1 MTAKESES
9 NQSLRWRAEEKFSLG
24 TAAPQKV
31 LSLDEANLLLHE
43 LQVHQIELEMQ
54 NEELRRT
61 QLELDAAR
69 ARYFDLYD
77 LAPVGYFSINEKG
90 LILEANLAAA
100 AMLGVSRSAF
110 ANTYLS
116 SFVLREDQD
125 KYYQYRKLLLESGA
139 PQPCEVRL
147 VTKDGSAFWIS
158 MEATMSLN
166 FDGVLVSRV
175 VVSDIA
181 DRKRAEGVILK
192 LKEAMDVRNA
202 ELAILN
208 KELEAFAYSVSH
220 DLRAPLRS
228 MSGFSKILYEDYSD
242 KLDAQGRNY
251 LARIQKGSNL
261 MRQLID
267 DLLRLSHIS
276 QQKIERMDCDLSR
289 LATTVMNRL
298 RVAAPERNVEVVI
311 VEGLRAS
318 VDLNLLEIAL
328 TSLFDNAW
336 KFTSKTENTR
346 IEFGAVKKDGKTVY
360 FVKDN
365 GAGFDPTF
373 AEGMFLPFRRLHS
386 EKEFEGT
393 GIGLAIVERIIS
405 RHEGRVWAEGAADKG
420 ATVYFTLGV

>member
-1 MTAKESES
+1 MTAKKSES
-9 NQSLRWRAEEKFSLG
+9 NQSLRRRAEEKFNLG

-31 LSLDEANLLLHE
+31 LSLDEVNLLLHE
-43 LQVHQIELEMQ
+43 LQVHQIELDMQ

-69 ARYFDLYD
+69 ARYFDLFD

-100 AMLGVSRSAF
+100 AMLGVSRNTF

-139 PQPCEVRL
+139 PQPLEVRL
-147 VTKDGSAFWIS
+147 VTKDGSAVWIL
-158 MEATMSLN
+158 MEATMSRN

-175 VVSDIA
+175 VVSNIA
-181 DRKRAEGVILK
+181 DRKRAEEVILK
-192 LKEAMDVRNA
+192 LKVAMDVRNT
-202 ELAILN
+202 ELATLN
-208 KELEAFAYSVSH
+208 KELEAFAYSISH
-220 DLRAPLRS
+220 DLRAPLRHI
-228 MSGFSKILYEDYSD
+228 SGFSKILYEDYAD
-242 KLDAQGRNY
+242 KLDAQGGDY
-251 LARIQKGSNL
+251 LARIKNGSDR
-261 MRQLID
+261 MSQLIK

-276 QQKIERMDCDLSR
+276 RQQVELMDYDLSE
-289 LATTVMNRL
+289 LASSVLNSL
-298 RVAAPERNVEVVI
+298 LQNDPARNVEVVI
-311 VEGLRAS
+311 AKGLRAAI
-318 VDLNLLEIAL
+318 DPNLMRIAF
-328 TSLFDNAW
+328 TNLFDNAW
-336 KFTSKTENTR
+336 KFTSKTEKAR
-346 IEFGAVKKDGKTVY
+346 IEFGAVKKDGKTIY

-365 GAGFDPTF
+365 GAGFDPTY
-373 AEGMFLPFRRLHS
+373 AEKMFLPFRRLHS

-405 RHEGRVWAEGAADKG
+405 RHEGRVWAEGEADKG